1 MKIYRLNVILNLG
14 KLCCK
19 VHEFNFDDH
28 RISHGDL
35 TVASINYISGS
46 LKVFLVS
53 LNSVNENN
61 FYCFPKEGNF
71 YSFNKKDVERMID
84 YLKRHEKEISLIRDD
99 WWVSKKYIF
108 SRTKKVQVK

>member
-1 MKIYRLNVILNLG
+1 MKIYRLNVVLDTG

-19 VHEFNFDDH
+19 VHEFNFNDH

-35 TVASINYISGS
+35 TVASINYRYGS
-46 LKVFLVS
+46 LKVFLTS

-71 YSFNKKDVERMID
+71 YSFNKKDIERMIAF
-84 YLKRHEKEISLIRDD
+84 LKKHEKDISLIRDGG
-99 WWVSKKYIF
+99 WVSKKYF
-108 SRTKKVQVK
+108 FKNKVS